1 MNDTKECPTSETD
14 YIFDIYSSGRYIT
27 FWNNYTYYEGE
38 TKMVFLMDMELNM
51 QVLNGF
57 FVSAG

>member
-38 TKMVFLMDMELNM
+38 TKDGIP
-51 QVLNGF
+51 NGYGIKHA
-57 FVSAG
+57 SA